1 MSKKRKDPS
10 LFGRNIQLT
19 VFDMLELAVD
29 YLIKFADYEELADSL
44 QRIFSIHLIILVL
57 FVVDTVLGRE
67 DEIYF
72 ELSSREIN

>member
-1 MSKKRKDPS
+1 
-10 LFGRNIQLT
+10 
-19 VFDMLELAVD
+19 MLELAVD